1 MKLSFSLNWLR
12 KKDKHPLLIC
22 NEQFFSEFDL
32 RRPVES
38 YDFVVVDTE
47 LTGLNPRLDEIVS
60 IAGVRIRGM
69 KIVVHDCFYSYVRP
83 KIEKHTT
90 GTFLH
95 RITPEE
101 LKKAPSPGAA
111 LEAFVDFCGNSVMV
125 GHHVYI
131 DMSFLWKT
139 MTKTMSGVIKNPVI
153 DSMQLAMCYRNNR
166 KVAPGYQDILD
177 ARSDRA
183 YSLAALS
190 KAYRLPIFPQ
200 HDALQDA
207 LQTAYLFIF
216 LVTNLRGGKMETLE
230 QFCRAGR
237 PPRSWL

>member
-1 MKLSFSLNWLR
+1 MKLRFPLNWLR
-12 KKDKHPLLIC
+12 KKDKHPLLIR
-22 NEQFFSEFDL
+22 NEQIFSEFDL
-32 RRPVES
+32 RHPAES
-38 YDFVVVDTE
+38 YDFVAFDTE
-47 LTGLNPRLDEIVS
+47 LTGLDPGRDEIVS

-69 KIVVHDCFYSYVRP
+69 KIILHDCFYSYVRP

-90 GTFLH
+90 ATFLH
-95 RITPEE
+95 RITPDE
-101 LKKAPSPGAA
+101 LKKAPSPSAA
-111 LEAFVDFCGNSVMV
+111 LEAFVDFCGNSIMV

-131 DMSFLWKT
+131 DISFLWKA
-139 MTKTMSGVIKNPVI
+139 MTKTIGGAIKNPVI
-153 DSMQLAMCYRNNR
+153 DSMQLAMCHRNNR

-190 KAYRLPIFPQ
+190 KSYRLPIFPQ

-216 LVTNLRGGKMETLE
+216 LVTNLRGEKMETLE

>member
-1 MKLSFSLNWLR
+1 VRLKFPLIWR
-12 KKDKHPLLIC
+12 KKTEKHPLLTC
-22 NEQFFSEFDL
+22 NERLFEEFDL
-32 RRPVES
+32 GCSVDS
-38 YDFVVVDTE
+38 YDFVVFDTE
-47 LTGLNPRLDEIVS
+47 LTGLNPRSDEIVS
-60 IAGVRIRGM
+60 IAGIRIRGLQ
-69 KIVVHDCFYSYVRP
+69 IVIQDSFYSYVKP
-83 KIEKHTT
+83 KIKQHTT

-101 LKKAPSPGAA
+101 LRNAPSPSNV

-131 DMSFLWKT
+131 DVAFLWRAMTET
-139 MTKTMSGVIKNPVI
+139 MGGVMQNPVI
-153 DSMQLAMCYRNNR
+153 DSMQLAMCHRNNR

-177 ARSDRA
+177 ARFDSS
-183 YSLAALS
+183 YNLAALS
-190 KAYRLPIFPQ
+190 KTYRLPIFPQ

-216 LVTNLRGGKMETLE
+216 LVTNLRGAKMETLE
-230 QFCRAGR
+230 QFYHSGH

>member
-1 MKLSFSLNWLR
+1 MKLRFPLKCLK
-12 KKDKHPLLIC
+12 KKDKHPLLIR
-22 NEQFFSEFDL
+22 NEQFFSGFDL
-32 RRPVES
+32 SQPVES
-38 YDFVVVDTE
+38 YDFVAFDTE
-47 LTGLNPRLDEIVS
+47 LTGLNPGSDEIVS
-60 IAGVRIRGM
+60 IAGLRIRDLQ
-69 KIVVHDCFYSYVRP
+69 IVVNDCFYSYVRP

-90 GTFLH
+90 ATFLH

-101 LKKAPSPGAA
+101 LKNSPSPGVA
-111 LEAFVDFCGNSVMV
+111 LEAFIDFCGNSVLV

-131 DMSFLWKT
+131 DMSFLWKA
-139 MTKTMSGVIKNPVI
+139 MTKTMRGVIKNPVI

-177 ARSDRA
+177 ARSDHA

-190 KAYRLPIFPQ
+190 KEYRLPIFPQ

-216 LVTNLRGGKMETLE
+216 LVTNLLGDKMETLE
-230 QFCRAGR
+230 QFYRAGF
-237 PPRSWL
+237 PPRFWL

>member
-1 MKLSFSLNWLR
+1 MKLSFPLNWLR
-12 KKDKHPLLIC
+12 KKDKHPLLIR